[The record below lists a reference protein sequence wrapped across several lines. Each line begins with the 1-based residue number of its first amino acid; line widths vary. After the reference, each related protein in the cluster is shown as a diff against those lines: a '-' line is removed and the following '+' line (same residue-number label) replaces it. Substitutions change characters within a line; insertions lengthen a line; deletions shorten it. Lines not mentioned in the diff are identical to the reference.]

1 MNTERSRYKKP
12 SQYITMKKY
21 CVIQMGTLSDLLQT
35 KRLILS
41 LCRGQAEVHLC
52 VSAAFAAAASYL
64 YPEVL
69 LHAIDDSTEFVE
81 DSVYTF
87 FSETHFDAVYNLHD
101 TTKSLMLVSMMSTNK
116 KYGYWENQGRGFR
129 SQWLT
134 CNSRVHGRKRFL
146 NTMDVWAH
154 LVDHPVPSHTVNPI
168 AMRKGGGIGVVLR
181 DALDRTLP
189 LDVLAGCI
197 NAVCSACREIDV
209 VLFGESVDEPLVAE
223 LLPLLKSSIAAK
235 TVTRCFDSAFEED
248 AGVIGGLDMLVTP
261 ESSLM
266 HLAAHLGTPVN
277 AFFHSSA
284 WCMENG
290 PYGLGH
296 KIWQSDVSCA
306 PCVPVKDCAEN
317 HICMHVFGEEKL
329 QRFLAGKID
338 SEYPEFVTGY
348 VSMLDEVGVTYMPV
362 FGTEK
367 HAEERLALRGI
378 SSEFLGITKI
388 SKTVPAGRDNFYAE
402 QDWLMPNCLV
412 AEGEEDA

>member
-1 MNTERSRYKKP
+1 
-12 SQYITMKKY
+12 MKKF
-21 CVIQMGTLSDLLQT
+21 CVIQLGTLSDLLQT

-52 VSAAFAAAASYL
+52 VSAPFALAASYL
-64 YPEVL
+64 YPDVT
-69 LHAIDDSTEFVE
+69 LHLIDNSTEFVE
-81 DSVYTF
+81 DSLCAF
-87 FSETHFDAVYNLHD
+87 FSENHFAAVYNLHD
-101 TTKSLMLVSMMSTNK
+101 SKKSLVLASMMSVDRT
-116 KYGYWENQGRGFR
+116 YGHWEKQGRGFR

-134 CNSRVHGRKRFL
+134 CISRVHGRKRFL

-154 LVDHPVPSHTVNPI
+154 LVSTPVPSHTVNPI
-168 AMRKGGGIGVVLR
+168 AMRKGGGIGIVLR
-181 DALDRTLP
+181 DESDRVLP
-189 LDVLAGCI
+189 IDVLAGCI
-197 NAVCSACREIDV
+197 NAVCTASRETDV
-209 VLFGESVDEPLVAE
+209 VLFGESADEPLVTE
-223 LLPLLKSSIAAK
+223 LLSLLKSSVAAK
-235 TVTRCFDSAFEED
+235 TVIRCFESTFEED
-248 AGVIGGLDMLVTP
+248 AELIAGLDMLVTP
-261 ESSLM
+261 ESPLM

-296 KIWQSDVSCA
+296 KVWQSDVACA
-306 PCVPVKDCAEN
+306 PCVPVTDCAEN
-317 HICMHVFGEEKL
+317 LVCMHVFGEEKL

-378 SSEFLGITKI
+378 ASEFLGITKI
-388 SKTVPAGRDNFYAE
+388 SKTVPAGRESFYAE

-412 AEGEEDA
+412 AEEEEDA